1 MDSYNE
7 IWQAVLRYYE
17 PPHSTQTA
25 YNLWIK
31 NIQFVSFD
39 GSTVTLN
46 FEKRINQDVFNA
58 HYKSKFIETFK
69 EVIGFEVEINTLCDE
84 PEDDDDNGN
93 NNSDVNDILYPN
105 QNKQQRLDD
114 FKSEQF
120 TFENFIVGPT
130 NRFVYAAAR
139 AVASDPCGTKTDGA
153 TIGNYNPLFIY
164 GNSGLGKTHI
174 LSAIRNEIKRKF
186 PELNVVYVKAEA
198 FTNEFIQSLQYKTTD
213 EFHNKYRDSNIDVF
227 LVDDIQFIAG
237 KDSTVEEFFHTF
249 DKFVY
254 SGKLVVLTS
263 DRPPKD
269 IQSITD
275 RLRSRFED
283 GLIADI
289 QQPEFET
296 RCEIIKRKAMLINF
310 EISDDVIQF
319 IAENIKTNIRQIEGV
334 LKRLYALCEISEH
347 KPTISLARSA
357 IKNVV
362 DEEQPLPVTLQRI
375 LEEVSRT
382 TGITID
388 EIYSSKQKASISHAR
403 QVVFY
408 IIRTVTNM
416 TLEDIGEEFGRH
428 HSSVMYNIAQIEK
441 KMKEDSKLSR
451 QINDIIN
458 NIKNN

>member
-1 MDSYNE
+1 MESYSE
-7 IWQAVLRYYE
+7 IWRAVLKYFE
-17 PPHSTQTA
+17 PPQITQTA

-31 NIQFVSFD
+31 DIQFVSFD

-46 FEKRINQDVFNA
+46 FERRLNHDIFNSQ
-58 HYKSKFIETFK
+58 YKSKFLDAFK
-69 EVIGFEVEINTLCDE
+69 EVIGFDVEIKTLCDE
-84 PEDDDDNGN
+84 PPEKANEAEDTAD
-93 NNSDVNDILYPN
+93 SEVLYPY
-105 QNKQQRLDD
+105 QKKQHLEDY
-114 FKSEQF
+114 KNEQF
-120 TFENFIVGPT
+120 TFDNFIAGPS
-130 NRFVYAAAR
+130 NRFAYAAAK

-174 LSAIRNEIKRKF
+174 LTAIRNEIKDKY
-186 PELNVVYVKAEA
+186 PDLNVIYVKAEA

-289 QQPEFET
+289 QPPEFET
-296 RCEIIKRKAMLINF
+296 RCEIIKRKAMLLNF
-310 EISDDVIQF
+310 AIPDDVIQF
-319 IAENIKTNIRQIEGV
+319 IAENIKTNIRQLEGV
-334 LKRLYALCEISEH
+334 TKRLYALCDISDH

-362 DEEQPLPVTLQRI
+362 DDTQPLPITIQKIV
-375 LEEVSRT
+375 EEVSRT
-382 TGITID
+382 TGITVE
-388 EIYSSKQKASISHAR
+388 EIYSKKQKAAISHAR
-403 QVVFY
+403 QIAFY
-408 IIRTVTNM
+408 IVRTVTNM
-416 TLEDIGEEFGRH
+416 SLEDIGEEFGKH
-428 HSSVMYNIAQIEK
+428 HSTVMYNIAQIEK
-441 KMKEDSKLSR
+441 EMKENSKLSR